1 MARRDRDQARRSVAR
16 LVSWVG
22 EKSLGVE
29 AAEAM
34 ARADL
39 VEAVGERAARLEE
52 RAGLAAAEGAREAR
66 GELATLAEVLR
77 LAAAAGPSDQP
88 PPPPPAEGSAG
99 PSS

>member
-66 GELATLAEVLR
+66 GTGGGGRNEGWAGGLR
-77 LAAAAGPSDQP
+77 CRIRTR
-88 PPPPPAEGSAG
+88 
-99 PSS
+99 

>member
-52 RAGLAAAEGAREAR
+52 RAGLAATVEAR
-66 GELATLAEVLR
+66 GMPRYGRARGR
-77 LAAAAGPSDQP
+77 LCGLF
-88 PPPPPAEGSAG
+88 
-99 PSS
+99 